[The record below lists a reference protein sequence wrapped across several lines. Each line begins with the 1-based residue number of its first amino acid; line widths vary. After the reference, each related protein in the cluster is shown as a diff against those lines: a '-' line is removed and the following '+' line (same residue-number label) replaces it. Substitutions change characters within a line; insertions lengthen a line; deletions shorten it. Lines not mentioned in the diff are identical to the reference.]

1 MLSALG
7 RLPRGYCGVG
17 IHLWVLLFCVW
28 LHVCFRILYSYEQ
41 APDTTGN
48 MHILRWGP
56 ILLEA
61 AETSAY
67 ICAMIHWFS
76 DLRRVR
82 GDACKEVLCNMY
94 AGIPEPRANAR
105 SHLVIPQFQWYVL
118 LSANW
123 QG

>member
-7 RLPRGYCGVG
+7 AIAEGVLRSRNTSV
-17 IHLWVLLFCVW
+17 LWVLLFCIW
-28 LHVCFRILYSYEQ
+28 LHVCIRILYSYEQ

-48 MHILRWGP
+48 MHILWWGP

-82 GDACKEVLCNMY
+82 GDRCLHGGPM
-94 AGIPEPRANAR
+94 
-105 SHLVIPQFQWYVL
+105 
-118 LSANW
+118 
-123 QG
+123 